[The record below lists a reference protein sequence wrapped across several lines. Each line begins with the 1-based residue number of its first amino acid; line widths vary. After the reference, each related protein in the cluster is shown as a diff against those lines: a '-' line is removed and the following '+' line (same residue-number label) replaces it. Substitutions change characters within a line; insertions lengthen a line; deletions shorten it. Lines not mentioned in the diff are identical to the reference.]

1 MFPEPRRRLIRIL
14 RRLVIWPIAVL
25 AAAVAGFSA
34 YAVLALEPLAP
45 WHSLELKEEFEA
57 QRDGRLDFAGLLAL
71 EGRLFDEL
79 RHAKLL
85 RSGDPAEERS
95 SRFSPA
101 SWVARLTGGPGNPDS
116 GDVYSA
122 PYNRTFEFVPAERR
136 GSALLIHGLTDAPYS
151 MLALARRLHA
161 RGLHVVVLRLPGHGT
176 VPAGQLR
183 MTLED
188 WRAAVRIAAR
198 HAASLAAPDQ
208 PFYLGGFSTG
218 GTLALTHAVESLG
231 DATLR
236 RPTRVLLVSP
246 AIELP
251 RIAVLTRIID
261 ALAFL
266 PGLQAAHWQEILPE
280 YDPYKYNSFAVNS
293 TRQVLAATN
302 ALTRALDQAQ
312 AAGLLGKLP
321 PVTAWQSVVDSTV
334 GARGVFDSVFG
345 RLAGEQH
352 ELVLFD
358 VNRLAVF
365 RSLET
370 ARIAGLPQLLPGLER
385 PHTLTVVANRN
396 DASEQVVMRRRTPG
410 QAWTEIET
418 GFAWPRSIVSVGHV
432 ALCFPPDDP
441 VYGFMPGSGANG
453 QPALGSLFLRGE
465 AGALSLPLS
474 MFTRLRSNPFFV
486 LIANRVDEMLDAD
499 FRMPRPR

>member
-1 MFPEPRRRLIRIL
+1 MLPERHRRLIKIL
-14 RRLVIWPIAVL
+14 WRLVVWPVAVL
-25 AAAVAGFSA
+25 AAAVVGFSA
-34 YAVLALEPLAP
+34 YAVLTLAPLAP

-57 QRDGRLDFAGLLAL
+57 RRDGQLDFAGLLAL

-79 RHAKLL
+79 RHAKVL
-85 RSGDPAEERS
+85 RSSDLAEERS
-95 SRFSPA
+95 SRFSPD
-101 SWVARLTGGPGNPDS
+101 SWVARLTGAPGDADS
-116 GDVYSA
+116 GDVYTA
-122 PYNRTFEFVPAERR
+122 PYNRTFELVPTERR

-188 WRAAVRIAAR
+188 WRAALRIAAH
-198 HAASLAAPDQ
+198 HAALLASPDQ
-208 PFYLGGFSTG
+208 PFYVGGYSTG
-218 GTLALTHAVESLG
+218 GTLALTHAVESLS
-231 DATLR
+231 DPTLR

-251 RIAVLTRIID
+251 RIAVLTRVID

-266 PGLQAAHWQEILPE
+266 PGLEAARWQEILPE

-302 ALTRALDQAQ
+302 TLARAIEQAQ
-312 AAGLLGKLP
+312 VAGLLDKLP
-321 PVTAWQSVVDSTV
+321 PVVAWQSVVDSTV
-334 GARGVFDSVFG
+334 GARGVFDTVFG
-345 RLAGEQH
+345 RLKGEQH

-358 VNRLAVF
+358 VNRLSVF

-370 ARIAGLPQLLPGLER
+370 ARIVGLPELLPGLQR

-396 DASEQVVMRRRTPG
+396 DASELVVMRRRAPG
-410 QAWTEIET
+410 QAWTETDT
-418 GFAWPRSIVSVGHV
+418 GLAWPRGIVSVGHV

-441 VYGFMPGSGANG
+441 VYGFLPGSGANG
-453 QPALGSLFLRGE
+453 LPALGSLFLRGE

-474 MFTRLRSNPFFV
+474 VFTRLRSNPFFA
-486 LIANRVDEMLDAD
+486 LIGGRVDELLDAD
-499 FRMPRPR
+499 FRR

>member
-1 MFPEPRRRLIRIL
+1 MFSVSPHRLIRIL
-14 RRLVIWPIAVL
+14 LRVVGGTAAVL
-25 AAAVAGFSA
+25 AAAIAGFSA
-34 YAVLALEPLAP
+34 YAVLALAPLAP
-45 WHSLELKEEFEA
+45 WHTLELKEEFQG
-57 QRDGRLDFAGLLAL
+57 QRDAQLDFAGLLAL
-71 EGRLFDEL
+71 ETRLFDEL
-79 RHAKLL
+79 RRATVL
-85 RSGDPAEERS
+85 RSDDRAEEQS

-101 SWVARLTGGPGNPDS
+101 SWVARLTGAPDDSGS
-116 GDVYSA
+116 GDVYAA
-122 PYNRTFEFVPAERR
+122 PYNRTFELVPAERG

-183 MTLED
+183 MTLAD
-188 WRAAVRIAAR
+188 WRTAVRIAAH

-208 PFYLGGFSTG
+208 PFYVGGYSTG
-218 GTLALTHAVESLG
+218 GTLALTHALDSLG
-231 DATLR
+231 DPSLR

-266 PGLQAAHWQEILPE
+266 PGLEAANWQEILPE

-302 ALTRALDQAQ
+302 TLARAVDQAQ
-312 AAGLLGKLP
+312 SAGLLDSLP
-321 PVTAWQSVVDSTV
+321 PVIAWQSVIDSTV

-345 RLAGEQH
+345 RLTGEQH

-370 ARIAGLPQLLPGLER
+370 ARVAGLPQLLSDLQR
-385 PHTLTVVANRN
+385 PHTMTVVANSSE
-396 DASEQVVMRRRTPG
+396 ASDRVVMRRRTPG
-410 QAWTEIET
+410 RAWTEIET
-418 GFAWPRSIVSVGHV
+418 GLAWPRSIVSVGHV

-441 VYGFMPGSGANG
+441 VYGFLPGSGANG

-474 MFTRLRSNPFFV
+474 VFTRLRSNPFFA
-486 LIANRVDEMLDAD
+486 LIAGRVDEMLDAD
-499 FRMPRPR
+499 LRR

>member
-1 MFPEPRRRLIRIL
+1 MFRERRRRLTTIVW
-14 RRLVIWPIAVL
+14 RLVVWPVAVV
-25 AAAVAGFSA
+25 AAAVIGFSA

-45 WHSLELKEEFEA
+45 WHSLVLTEEFKAE
-57 QRDGRLDFAGLLAL
+57 RDAHLDFAGLLAL

-79 RHAKLL
+79 RRAKVL
-85 RSGDPAEERS
+85 RSGDQAEERS
-95 SRFSPA
+95 SRFSPV
-101 SWVARLTGGPGNPDS
+101 SWIARLTGGPINPDS
-116 GDVYSA
+116 ADVYSA
-122 PYNRTFEFVPAERR
+122 PYNRTFELVPAERR

-198 HAASLAAPDQ
+198 HAASLASPDQ
-208 PFYLGGFSTG
+208 PFYIGGFSTG
-218 GTLALTHAVESLG
+218 GTLALTHAIESLS
-231 DATLR
+231 DPTLR
-236 RPTRVLLVSP
+236 PPTRVLLVSP

-251 RIAVLTRIID
+251 RIAALTRIID

-266 PGLQAAHWQEILPE
+266 PGLEAAHWQEIVPE
-280 YDPYKYNSFAVNS
+280 YDPYKYNSFAVNA
-293 TRQVLAATN
+293 TRQVLAATKTL
-302 ALTRALDQAQ
+302 ARTLEQAQ
-312 AAGLLGKLP
+312 AAGLLDKLP

-345 RLAGEQH
+345 YLVGEQH

-370 ARIAGLPQLLPGLER
+370 ARIAGLLQLLPDLQR
-385 PHTLTVVANRN
+385 PHTLSLITNRN
-396 DASEQVVMRRRTPG
+396 DLSELVVMRRRRPG

-418 GFAWPRSIVSVGHV
+418 GLAWPRRIVSVGHV

-441 VYGFMPGSGANG
+441 VYGFLPDSGANG

-474 MFTRLRSNPFFV
+474 TFTRLRSNPFFV

-499 FRMPRPR
+499 FQR

>member
-1 MFPEPRRRLIRIL
+1 MFRVRRRRLSTIVS
-14 RRLVIWPIAVL
+14 RLVVWPVAVL
-25 AAAVAGFSA
+25 VAVVVGFSA
-34 YAVLALEPLAP
+34 YAVLVLEPLAP
-45 WHSLELKEEFEA
+45 WHALELKEEFKAERNA
-57 QRDGRLDFAGLLAL
+57 QLDFAGLLAL

-79 RHAKLL
+79 RRAKEL

-101 SWVARLTGGPGNPDS
+101 SWIARLTGGPGNPDS

-122 PYNRTFEFVPAERR
+122 PYNRTFELVPTERR

-161 RGLHVVVLRLPGHGT
+161 RGMHVVVLRLPGHGT

-198 HAASLAAPDQ
+198 RAASLASPDQ
-208 PFYLGGFSTG
+208 PFYIGGFSTG
-218 GTLALTHAVESLG
+218 GTLALTLAIESLN
-231 DATLR
+231 DTTLR

-266 PGLQAAHWQEILPE
+266 PGLEAAHWQEIVPE

-293 TRQVLAATN
+293 TRQVLAATKTL
-302 ALTRALDQAQ
+302 ARAVEQAE
-312 AAGLLGKLP
+312 AAGLLDKLP

-334 GARGVFDSVFG
+334 GARGVYDSVFG
-345 RLAGEQH
+345 HLVGKQH

-370 ARIAGLPQLLPGLER
+370 ARIAGLPQLLSGLER
-385 PHTLTVVANRN
+385 PHTLTVVTNR
-396 DASEQVVMRRRTPG
+396 DDLSELVVMRRRLPG
-410 QAWTEIET
+410 QAWTETET
-418 GFAWPRSIVSVGHV
+418 GLAWPRRIVSVGHV

-441 VYGFMPGSGANG
+441 VYGFLPDSGANG

-465 AGALSLPLS
+465 AGALSLPLA
-474 MFTRLRSNPFFV
+474 MFTRLRSNPFFT
-486 LIANRVDEMLDAD
+486 LIANRIDEMLDAD
-499 FRMPRPR
+499 FRR